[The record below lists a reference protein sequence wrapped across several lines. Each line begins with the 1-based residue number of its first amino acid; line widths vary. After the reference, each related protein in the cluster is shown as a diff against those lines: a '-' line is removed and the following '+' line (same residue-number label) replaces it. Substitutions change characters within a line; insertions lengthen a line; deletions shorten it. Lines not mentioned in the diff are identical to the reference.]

1 MPLTFFI
8 VSLHRRFPINFLLLG
23 AFTAVEAV
31 SLGMVSMLY
40 DVEAVLI
47 AVGITTGIVLALTVF
62 AFQVSDLEFIVL
74 SNRDT
79 HHTEDIRI

>member
-1 MPLTFFI
+1 
-8 VSLHRRFPINFLLLG
+8 
-23 AFTAVEAV
+23 
-31 SLGMVSMLY
+31 MLY

-79 HHTEDIRI
+79 HYIEALYNLHLFILADYV

>member
-1 MPLTFFI
+1 
-8 VSLHRRFPINFLLLG
+8 
-23 AFTAVEAV
+23 
-31 SLGMVSMLY
+31 MLY

-79 HHTEDIRI
+79 HYTEDIRI